1 MTEIENGRG
10 RGRLIAYESCVI
22 HAPYSPEIAFYT
34 AVRDGD
40 VKKVAKLCECDF
52 VSKKGFGEL
61 SDNPLR
67 NAVYH
72 FIISVALVAR
82 YCIDG
87 GMGHEAAYELSD
99 FYIQQAD
106 RCTAVPQISQLHD
119 RMATDYVQRMSV
131 LKKNQIFSKPVA
143 ECMDYIYA
151 NLYTRI
157 TLTMLADYVRLN
169 PSYLSRLFKK
179 TTGVTVSFYIRQKKM
194 EEARNLLRFTDD
206 SIAQIASALA
216 FPTQSYFIE
225 VFQKQEGMTPK
236 KYRSLTFRK
245 ITSE

>member
-1 MTEIENGRG
+1 MTDMKKGWDC
-10 RGRLIAYESCVI
+10 GRLLPYENDVM

-106 RCTAVPQISQLHD
+106 RCTAAAQISQLHD
-119 RMATDYVQRMSV
+119 RMAMDYAERMNA
-131 LKKNQIFSKPVA
+131 LRKNRIFSKPVA

-151 NLYTRI
+151 NLYTKI
-157 TLTMLADYVRLN
+157 TLTMLANYVGLN
-169 PSYLSRLFKK
+169 PSYISRLFKK
-179 TTGVTVSFYIRQKKM
+179 TTGVPVSRYIQQKKI
-194 EEARNLLRFTDD
+194 EAARNMLHFTDD

-216 FPTQSYFIE
+216 FPSQSYFIE

-245 ITSE
+245 ITTE